1 MTASAPETGTLTPDD
16 DARRDALAG
25 RLFEAMLGAMD
36 LFSVQL
42 GLDLGLYT
50 ALRDDGPATAPEL
63 AERAAIDHRYARE
76 WLEQQA
82 VTGLLDVAEDA
93 DDADVRRFALP
104 AGHAAVLI
112 DPDDT
117 STMAPLPLAVMGF
130 AEAWPRLL
138 EAYRTGGG
146 IDWNEYPRMSVVQ
159 EANNR
164 PLFLNLLGQEWLPA
178 IPDVDARLRRP
189 GARVADIACGGGWS
203 TMAMA
208 RAYPDAE
215 VLGLDLDAEA
225 IGRAREN
232 ARAEGLDD
240 RARFHVVD
248 AGDHGLDG
256 TFDLVTIFEAVH
268 DMARPV
274 EVLEA
279 ARRLLAPGGT
289 VLVMDEN
296 VAERFTAPGDEIERY
311 MYGYSIFVCLTN
323 GLADPPSVGTG
334 TVMRPDTLRR
344 YAADAGFASTTILPI
359 EHEAFRFYRLDP

>member
-1 MTASAPETGTLTPDD
+1 VTAPAPEARTSAPDD
-16 DARRDALAG
+16 DARRDALSG

-50 ALRDDGPATAPEL
+50 ALREHGPASPAEL
-63 AERAAIDHRYARE
+63 AARAGIDPRYARE

-82 VTGLLDVAEDA
+82 VTGLLDVALEA
-93 DDADVRRFALP
+93 DDADARRYALP
-104 AGHAAVLI
+104 PGHAAVLLEPE
-112 DPDDT
+112 DL

-138 EAYRTGGG
+138 AAYRTGGG
-146 IDWNEYPRMSVVQ
+146 IDWNDYPRMSVVQ
-159 EANNR
+159 EATNR
-164 PLFLNLLGQEWLPA
+164 PLFRHLLGQHWLPA
-178 IPDVDARLRRP
+178 MPDVDARLRQP
-189 GARVADIACGGGWS
+189 GARVADVACGGGWS

-215 VLGLDLDAEA
+215 VHGLDLDAEA
-225 IGRAREN
+225 ITRAREN
-232 ARAEGLDD
+232 ARAEGLDE
-240 RARFHVVD
+240 RARFHAVD

-334 TVMRPDTLRR
+334 TVMRPETLRR
-344 YAADAGFASTTILPI
+344 YAADAGFSSTTILPI